1 MTIFNFGSIN
11 IDHVYR
17 VAHLPAPGETVQT
30 LGYQTGLGGKGANQS
45 VAAALAGARVVHIGA
60 VGADGALAL
69 DRLSAAGVDTTAI
82 LRMNDATGHAIVLVD
97 QAAENAIALH
107 GGANTGQGFAHVE
120 AALEGA
126 AMGDFLMMQ
135 NETLHQAD
143 AARVASGLGLEV
155 VYSAAP
161 FDIDAVRAV
170 LPYVTLLIL
179 NEGEAAQLSSALG
192 VEIPDLPVDSVV
204 VTRGAKGAECW
215 QAGNAPLLVP
225 AHSVAAVDTTGA
237 GDCFAG
243 SLVAALDRDADM
255 AGAMRYASAAAAL
268 QVMRPGASDA
278 MPTRAEVEALL

>member
-1 MTIFNFGSIN
+1 MTIYNFGSIN

-30 LGYQTGLGGKGANQS
+30 QGYQTGLGGKGANQS

-82 LRMNDATGHAIVLVD
+82 LRMNGATGHAIVLVD

-135 NETLHQAD
+135 NETLYQAD

-179 NEGEAAQLSSALG
+179 NEGEAAQLSSALS
-192 VEIPDLPVDSVV
+192 VEIRDLPVDSVV

-215 QAGNAPLLVP
+215 QAGDAPFVVP
-225 AHSVAAVDTTGA
+225 AHAVAAVDTTGA

-243 SLVAALDRDADM
+243 SLVAALDRGVDM
-255 AGAMRYASAAAAL
+255 SGAMHYASAAAAL